1 MAAELP
7 SLHLKHLEEQLA
19 ELSDRVGRLESTNG
33 SVSSKT
39 VEVRTFAPE
48 PYQLSSPISVTVE
61 EDAAGSFVASF
72 FDANI
77 STTGEN
83 EQEAFENL
91 KSLILD
97 VFDSLNR
104 EAPAKLGPEP
114 RRQLAVLRRFLS
126 AA

>member
-1 MAAELP
+1 MA
-7 SLHLKHLEEQLA
+7 LHLRHLEEQISD
-19 ELSDRVGRLESTNG
+19 LSERVGRLETGNG
-33 SVSSKT
+33 SASKI
-39 VEVRTFAPE
+39 VEIRTFAPE

-61 EDAAGSFVASF
+61 EDGAGSFIASF

-104 EAPAKLGPEP
+104 EAPTKLGPEP
-114 RRQLAVLRRFLS
+114 RRQLAVLRRFIS

>member
-1 MAAELP
+1 MR
-7 SLHLKHLEEQLA
+7 LA
-19 ELSDRVGRLESTNG
+19 SR
-33 SVSSKT
+33 KT
-39 VEVRTFAPE
+39 VEIRTFAPE
-48 PYQLSSPISVTVE
+48 PYQLPSPISVSVE
-61 EDAAGSFVASF
+61 EDADGSFLVSF

-104 EAPAKLGPEP
+104 EDPAKLGPEP
-114 RRQLAVLRRFLS
+114 RRQLAVLRRFIS

>member
-1 MAAELP
+1 M
-7 SLHLKHLEEQLA
+7 SLHLRHLEEQLSD
-19 ELSDRVGRLESTNG
+19 LSERVGRLETTNG
-33 SVSSKT
+33 SAGSKT
-39 VEVRTFAPE
+39 VEIQTFAPE

-61 EDAAGSFVASF
+61 EDGTGSFVASF

-77 STTGEN
+77 GTSGEN

-114 RRQLAVLRRFLS
+114 RRQLAVLRRFIS